1 MTGPQPSSPSPQGRR
16 GGRRRRIEKVGALDM
31 PPPVASP
38 LGGRW
43 KPRRCQVRSPQRLAT
58 LQHEQDTAPCDPI
71 ILEEQYIVCAT
82 NQGELCLFDQLA
94 VPKESSS
101 MEVTTPT
108 FILSLKSDASIMSL
122 STVYRVSTNSDD
134 NEATLFMVLSVEG
147 DVHMVTVYT
156 DDGSPSLHLFCSWN
170 TGICGSTCISAR
182 ILETNRWKVVVGYD
196 SGYVEE
202 WAVSVEPTTK
212 RNEEVEPNLRL
223 LWGGMFDSRI
233 RSVAPLRVAK
243 RKEEYVVDEIPTTQN
258 IAIENENDNKASEN
272 EAIEDDLLPI
282 KNKDDTTGDTTSVTS
297 PHNTDNVTTEI
308 AAEEKP
314 SIKTE
319 VAPLQVDE
327 PEVEDIS
334 HLVVAL
340 QPRDENSANTS
351 ASMVEVI
358 DIESITNSWI
368 PAIDAESHDF
378 IALPLNE
385 HWVLPRSGMEI
396 LDASTVP
403 SVETEGLPRRA
414 PIIPSHGCNSA
425 IILDGNA
432 SCGVTLSDGTV
443 AMLTASRTLGGEL
456 FWGIAKDKHQLLLS
470 YPSVACSRVDFAAK
484 GQHIV
489 SCFRGGT
496 AFLIP
501 TEDNDTVEDETDIIV
516 IPYPHDVDS
525 DSSSQFVQGF
535 TAGNLRVRHD
545 DGSLVRMAV
554 LIYSW
559 AGGTV
564 DINACSLF
572 ENVQS
577 KSSKD
582 PVEIGLAEKL
592 VLQEM
597 IDNGTLSILCNLL
610 HRMADSDE
618 QLDDPLWKDARD
630 EYLATPPPFVSRSLE
645 TICSESF
652 GALRPLLLS
661 LAST

>member
-1 MTGPQPSSPSPQGRR
+1 
-16 GGRRRRIEKVGALDM
+16 
-31 PPPVASP
+31 
-38 LGGRW
+38 
-43 KPRRCQVRSPQRLAT
+43 
-58 LQHEQDTAPCDPI
+58 
-71 ILEEQYIVCAT
+71 
-82 NQGELCLFDQLA
+82 
-94 VPKESSS
+94 

-108 FILSLKSDASIMSL
+108 FILSLESDASILSL
-122 STVYRVSTNSDD
+122 STVYDVSKDRDD
-134 NEATLFMVLSVEG
+134 NEATLLMVLSVEG
-147 DVHMVTVYT
+147 DVHMVTVST

-182 ILETNRWKVVVGYD
+182 ILEPNRWKIVVGYD

-202 WAVSVEPTTK
+202 WQMSVEPTTTK
-212 RNEEVEPNLRL
+212 KNEEVVPDLHL
-223 LWGGMFDSRI
+223 LWRGMFDCRI
-233 RSVAPLRVAK
+233 RSVTPLRVAK
-243 RKEEYVVDEIPTTQN
+243 REEEYLFDDLIVAVPTTQDT
-258 IAIENENDNKASEN
+258 ANENKDDNKASEN
-272 EAIEDDLLPI
+272 EAVEDELLPI
-282 KNKDDTTGDTTSVTS
+282 KNDGGTAGNSLLLVEESIRLNDHTS
-297 PHNTDNVTTEI
+297 PPTSPRNIDNVTTEV
-308 AAEEKP
+308 AAKEKP
-314 SIKTE
+314 SITTE
-319 VAPLQVDE
+319 VAPLQVDDE
-327 PEVEDIS
+327 PEVKDIS
-334 HLVVAL
+334 HLVVVL
-340 QPRDENSANTS
+340 QPRDENSANVS

-358 DIESITNSWI
+358 DIESIMNSWI
-368 PAIDAESHDF
+368 PAIDAESHAF

-385 HWVLPRSGMEI
+385 HWVLPKSGMEI
-396 LDASTVP
+396 LDASTLP

-414 PIIPSHGCNSA
+414 PVIPSHGCNSA

-443 AMLTASRTLGGEL
+443 AMLSASRILGGEL
-456 FWGIAKDKHQLLLS
+456 LWGIAKEKHQLLLS

-516 IPYPHDVDS
+516 IPYPHDE
-525 DSSSQFVQGF
+525 SSQFVQGF
-535 TAGNLRVRHD
+535 AAGNLRVRHG
-545 DGSLVRMAV
+545 DGSLVRMTV
-554 LIYSW
+554 LVYSW

-564 DINACSLF
+564 DINACNLF

-597 IDNGTLSILCNLL
+597 LDNGTFSMLCNLL
-610 HRMADSDE
+610 QRMSESDE
-618 QLDDPLWKDARD
+618 QLDDPMWKDARD
-630 EYLATPPPFVSRSLE
+630 EYSANPFPFDSCSLE

>member
-1 MTGPQPSSPSPQGRR
+1 MTGPQPSSPTTQGRR
-16 GGRRRRIEKVGALDM
+16 GGRRRRIEKVGALDL

-43 KPRRCQVRSPQRLAT
+43 KPRRCEARAPQRLAT

-71 ILEEQYIVCAT
+71 ILQEQYLVCAT
-82 NQGELCLFDQLA
+82 NQGELCLFGQLA

-108 FILSLKSDASIMSL
+108 FILSLESDASIMSL
-122 STVYRVSTNSDD
+122 STVYRVSKEKDD
-134 NEATLFMVLSVEG
+134 NDATLLIVLSVDG
-147 DVHMVTVYT
+147 DVHMVTVST
-156 DDGSPSLHLFCSWN
+156 DDGSLSLHLFCSWN

-182 ILETNRWKVVVGYD
+182 SLETNRWKVVVGYD

-202 WAVSVEPTTK
+202 WSVSVEPTTEK
-212 RNEEVEPNLRL
+212 NEQAVPNLRL

-233 RSVAPLRVAK
+233 RSVAPLRVTT
-243 RKEEYVVDEIPTTQN
+243 RQEEYAVDELPTAQETAN
-258 IAIENENDNKASEN
+258 ENENDNKAYEN
-272 EAIEDDLLPI
+272 EAVEDKLLPI
-282 KNKDDTTGDTTSVTS
+282 NNDDDAAGDTTSVTS
-297 PHNTDNVTTEI
+297 PRNTDSATTEEVAKEI
-308 AAEEKP
+308 T
-314 SIKTE
+314 IITTE
-319 VAPLQVDE
+319 VAPLQVAK

-340 QPRDENSANTS
+340 QPRDENSANAS

-358 DIESITNSWI
+358 DIESILNSWI

-385 HWVLPRSGMEI
+385 HWVLPKSGMEI
-396 LDASTVP
+396 LDASTLP

-414 PIIPSHGCNSA
+414 PVIPSHGCNSA

-432 SCGVTLSDGTV
+432 SCGVTLSDGTL
-443 AMLTASRTLGGEL
+443 AMLTASRIMGGEL

-470 YPSVACSRVDFAAK
+470 YPSVSCSRVDFAAK
-484 GQHIV
+484 GQHLV

-496 AFLIP
+496 VFLIP

-535 TAGNLRVRHD
+535 TAGNLQVRHR
-545 DGSLVRMAV
+545 DGSLIRMAV
-554 LIYSW
+554 LVYSW
-559 AGGTV
+559 AGGIV
-564 DINACSLF
+564 DINACNLF

-577 KSSKD
+577 KSSTD
-582 PVEIGLAEKL
+582 PVEIGMAEKL

-597 IDNGTLSILCNLL
+597 IDNGTLSMLCNLL
-610 HRMADSDE
+610 QRMEDSDQ
-618 QLDDPLWKDARD
+618 QLDDRLWKDARD
-630 EYLATPPPFVSRSLE
+630 EYTASTSLFDSCSLE
-645 TICSESF
+645 TICSVSF
-652 GALRPLLLS
+652 GALRLLLLS